1 MNAERDLYF
10 VLGVEKH
17 SNHDE
22 IKAAYRKKASQL
34 HPDKNPGKNTTAA
47 FQELQQA
54 YEVLSDPERRVE
66 YDAMLASVE
75 VPRSEEDG
83 GSRLRPVRC
92 SRCDAVSAQ
101 PHYRV
106 FFSVFGYLFG
116 ATKTAH
122 QGVLCATCEN
132 KVALIA
138 TAKTLVLGWW
148 SVHGFVWTLETLAR
162 NLTGGK
168 RFPEQDVRLQA
179 VQAMYF
185 ASIDKMDLARA
196 VAHHAYGASLKIKP
210 GTSAIAKVREKL
222 GYKAEDPLA
231 DLRSQLKRFLDSFDG
246 SSSVLELKDAGG
258 VFNRRFATQ
267 AALIGG
273 VALTLG
279 GWIALEAREA
289 RLREEARLEA
299 EGLERARAAAIARE
313 EEEALRAMEQPL
325 PKTGPMGRNR
335 AYLMSAQGELP
346 PFKIVAPIGRNYLV
360 KLIEVGNESHSL
372 RAFVRGGETADFF
385 VPPGNYRMRLAAG
398 KTWYGEEVRFGPA
411 TSYAEME
418 QILAFR
424 IEGEDLL
431 GHEIQLAQVRGGNL
445 GKHVISASDF

>member
-1 MNAERDLYF
+1 MTKPTLYDA
-10 VLGVEKH
+10 LGVAANE
-17 SNHDE
+17 SAE
-22 IKAAYRKKASQL
+22 GIKTAYRKKASQL
-34 HPDKNPGKNTTAA
+34 HPDKNPGKDTTAA
-47 FQELQQA
+47 FQTLQQA
-54 YEVLSDPERRVE
+54 YEVLSDPERRAE

-75 VPRSEEDG
+75 VPQAEEKG
-83 GSRLRPVRC
+83 GSRLQPVRC

-106 FFSVFGYLFG
+106 FFCVFGYLFG

-148 SVHGFVWTLETLAR
+148 SVHGFAWTLETLAR

-168 RFPEQDVRLQA
+168 RFPEQDIRLQA

-196 VAHHAYGASLKIKP
+196 VAKHAYEASIRIQP
-210 GTSAIAKVREKL
+210 GSSPIAKVREKL

-231 DLRSQLKRFLDSFDG
+231 DLRGHLKRFLDSFDG

-273 VALTLG
+273 VALALM
-279 GWIALEAREA
+279 GWVAIEARDS

-299 EGLERARAAAIARE
+299 EGLERERAAAIARA

-325 PKTGPMGRNR
+325 PRTGPMGRKR
-335 AYLMSAQGELP
+335 VYLLSAQGELP
-346 PFKIVAPIGRNYLV
+346 PFKIVAPSGQNYLV
-360 KLIEVGNESHSL
+360 KLIDVDDESRSI
-372 RAFVRGGETADFF
+372 RAFVRGGETAEFF
-385 VPPGNYRMRLAAG
+385 IPPGSYRMRLAAG
-398 KTWYGEEVRFGPA
+398 KDWYGDEVRFGPK
-411 TSYAEME
+411 TSYAQMDE
-418 QILAFR
+418 ILVFR

-445 GKHVISASDF
+445 GKHVISANDF

>member
-1 MNAERDLYF
+1 MNAERDLYV

-17 SNHDE
+17 STHDE
-22 IKAAYRKKASQL
+22 IKAAYRKRASQL
-34 HPDKNPGKNTTAA
+34 HPDKNPGKDTTAA
-47 FQELQQA
+47 FQELQRA
-54 YEVLSDPERRVE
+54 YEVLSDPERRAE

-75 VPRSEEDG
+75 VPQAEEEG
-83 GSRLRPVRC
+83 GSRLQPVRC

-168 RFPEQDVRLQA
+168 RFPEQDIRLQA

-196 VAHHAYGASLKIKP
+196 VAKHAYEASIKIQP
-210 GTSAIAKVREKL
+210 GSSPIAKVREKL

-231 DLRSQLKRFLDSFDG
+231 DLRSHLKRFLDSFDG

-279 GWIALEAREA
+279 TWIALDARES

-299 EGLERARAAAIARE
+299 EGLERARAAAIARAE
-313 EEEALRAMEQPL
+313 EDALRAMELPL

-335 AYLMSAQGELP
+335 AYLMNARGELP
-346 PFKIVAPIGRNYLV
+346 PFKIVAPRGQNYLV
-360 KLIEVGNESHSL
+360 KLVEVGTEAHSL
-372 RAFVRGGETADFF
+372 RAFVRAGETAEFF
-385 VPPGNYRMRLAAG
+385 VPPGLYRMRIASGRA
-398 KTWYGEEVRFGPA
+398 WYGDEVRFGPK
-411 TSYAEME
+411 TSYAQMDE
-418 QILAFR
+418 ILVFR
-424 IEGEDLL
+424 IEGDDLL
-431 GHEIQLAQVRGGNL
+431 GHEVQLAQMRGGNL
-445 GKHVISASDF
+445 SKHVISANDF